1 MSCLGQCFGI
11 CFGRNRR
18 GRNDLYEPLLQE
30 NERDAVTELLKYLE
44 NRKGTDFFQGDPLRT
59 LSTLAYSDNVDL
71 KRSAALAFAEITEK
85 DVREVSRDTLE
96 PIMFL
101 LQAND
106 PEVQRAAAAALGNL
120 AVTVPNKLLI
130 VQLGGLEP
138 LIELMQ
144 SSNVEVQCNA
154 VGCITNLATHNE
166 NKGKIAR
173 SGALIQLVKLAKS
186 KDSRVQRNAT
196 GALLNMTHTED
207 NRHQLV
213 AAGAIPILVSLLNST
228 DQDVQYYCITAISN
242 IAVDAENRK
251 KLANESRL
259 IQYLIHLMDSPIQK
273 IQCQAALALRNLASD
288 EKFQIE
294 IVEYGGLEPL
304 LKLLKSQTSQIVLA
318 AVACI
323 RNISIHS
330 VNEKP
335 IVEAGFLKLLIEL
348 ISSDK
353 GEEIQ
358 CHALSTIRNLA
369 ASDYNKITIIK
380 EGAAKTII
388 NLLIE
393 SNHNSTNKG
402 KTPSSAYSAH
412 GQVFGPIIK
421 SEMTAALAIL
431 ALSDEIRPILFESH
445 VCDAIFP
452 LTSEDEPL
460 EVQANAA
467 SCIGNLAI
475 HLKDDSEF
483 VDAWPEIVNY
493 LSRFL
498 DSRDLTLQHIALWTI
513 LQFIESNG
521 SLKMLLNKTLSLLQ
535 KIIKLLEVF
544 NDQLLKN
551 NNKNPTIQEIIRIIN
566 SISKGLNPKE
576 QSDEEKGDLEEKNED
591 EDDEDDDN
599 SSVNSNIE

>member
-1 MSCLGQCFGI
+1 MNCFSQCFSI
-11 CFGRNRR
+11 CFGRSRHI
-18 GRNDLYEPLLQE
+18 GNDVYEPLLQE
-30 NERDAVTELLKYLE
+30 NERDAVTELLQYLE

-59 LSTLAYSDNVDL
+59 LSTLAYSDNIDL

-85 DVREVSRDTLE
+85 DVREVNRDTLE
-96 PIMFL
+96 PIMYL
-101 LQAND
+101 LQTND
-106 PEVQRAAAAALGNL
+106 SEVQRAAAAALGNL

-138 LIELMQ
+138 LIQLMK
-144 SSNVEVQCNA
+144 SNNVEVQCNA
-154 VGCITNLATHNE
+154 VGCITNLATHND

-173 SGALIQLVKLAKS
+173 SGALVELVKLAKS
-186 KDSRVQRNAT
+186 KDIRVQRNAT

-213 AAGAIPILVSLLNST
+213 NAGAIPLLVSLLNSN
-228 DQDVQYYCITAISN
+228 DKDVQYYSITAISN
-242 IAVDAENRK
+242 IAVDADNRV

-259 IQYLIHLMDSPIQK
+259 IQYLIHLMSSPIPK

-288 EKFQIE
+288 EKFQLE
-294 IVEYGGLEPL
+294 IVEYGGLPPL
-304 LKLLKSQTSQIVLA
+304 LELLKSNSQQIVLA

-323 RNISIHS
+323 RNISIHN

-369 ASDYNKITIIK
+369 ASDYNKKLIIK
-380 EGAAKTII
+380 EGAAETII

-393 SNHNSTNKG
+393 SNNNSNDKG
-402 KTPSSAYSAH
+402 KGASNSYLAH
-412 GQVFGPIIK
+412 GQTYGPIIK

-431 ALSDEIRPILFESH
+431 ALSDDIRPLLFKIR

-452 LTSEDEPL
+452 LTGENEPL

-475 HLKDDSEF
+475 RLEDDSQF
-483 VDAWPEIVNY
+483 VDAWPQIVNY

-498 DSRDLTLQHIALWTI
+498 ESKDLTLQHIALWTI
-513 LQFIESNG
+513 LQFIESDG
-521 SLKMLLNKTLSLLQ
+521 SLKSLLRQTSALVQ
-535 KIIKLLEVF
+535 KIKKLLKVF
-544 NDQLLKN
+544 NDNLEKSN
-551 NNKNPTIQEIIRIIN
+551 NNSNNQTIQEIKRIITN
-566 SISKGLNPKE
+566 ISNGLNSME
-576 QSDEEKGDLEEKNED
+576 S
-591 EDDEDDDN
+591 EDDSKLLDD
-599 SSVNSNIE
+599 VSNDEASTISNQDQSTNY

>member
-1 MSCLGQCFGI
+1 MNCLNQCFSI
-11 CFGRNRR
+11 CFGRRR
-18 GRNDLYEPLLQE
+18 NIGNDVYEPLLQE
-30 NERDAVTELLKYLE
+30 NERDAVTELLQYLE
-44 NRKGTDFFQGDPLRT
+44 NRKRTDFFQGDPLRT
-59 LSTLAYSDNVDL
+59 LSTLAYSDNIDL

-96 PIMFL
+96 PIMYL
-101 LQAND
+101 LQTND
-106 PEVQRAAAAALGNL
+106 SEVQRAAAAALGNL
-120 AVTVPNKLLI
+120 AVTVTNKLLI

-138 LIELMQ
+138 LIQLMK
-144 SSNVEVQCNA
+144 SPNVEVQCNA
-154 VGCITNLATHNE
+154 VGCITNLATHND

-173 SGALIQLVKLAKS
+173 SGALIELVKLAKS
-186 KDSRVQRNAT
+186 KDIRVQRNAT

-213 AAGAIPILVSLLNST
+213 NAGAIPLLVSLLNSN
-228 DQDVQYYCITAISN
+228 DKDVQYYCITAISN
-242 IAVDAENRK
+242 IAVDADNRV
-251 KLANESRL
+251 KLADESRL
-259 IQYLIHLMDSPIQK
+259 IQYLIHLMSSPIPK

-288 EKFQIE
+288 EKFQLE
-294 IVEYGGLEPL
+294 IVECGGLPPL
-304 LKLLKSQTSQIVLA
+304 LELLKSNTQQIVLA

-369 ASDYNKITIIK
+369 ASDYNKMLIIK
-380 EGAAKTII
+380 EGAAETII

-393 SNHNSTNKG
+393 SENNSTGKG
-402 KTPSSAYSAH
+402 KGTSTSYLAN
-412 GQVFGPIIK
+412 GQTFGPIIK

-431 ALSDEIRPILFESH
+431 ALSDEIRPQLFKIR

-452 LTSEDEPL
+452 LTDKNEPL

-475 HLKDDSEF
+475 RLEDDSQF
-483 VDAWPEIVNY
+483 VDAWPQIVNY

-498 DSRDLTLQHIALWTI
+498 ESRDLTLQHIALWTI
-513 LQFIESNG
+513 LQFIESDGN
-521 SLKMLLNKTLSLLQ
+521 LKVLLSQTSALVQ
-535 KIIKLLEVF
+535 KIIKLLKVF
-544 NDQLLKN
+544 NDNLEKN
-551 NNKNPTIQEIIRIIN
+551 NNNSNNGTIQEIIRIISN
-566 SISKGLNPKE
+566 ISNGLNSME
-576 QSDEEKGDLEEKNED
+576 S
-591 EDDEDDDN
+591 EDDSRLEDG
-599 SSVNSNIE
+599 SNDETSTISNQEQTTNC

>member
-1 MSCLGQCFGI
+1 MNCLNQCFSI
-11 CFGRNRR
+11 CFGRK
-18 GRNDLYEPLLQE
+18 RNDVYEPLLQE
-30 NERDAVTELLKYLE
+30 NERDAVTELLQYLE

-59 LSTLAYSDNVDL
+59 LSTLAYSENIDL

-85 DVREVSRDTLE
+85 DVREVNRDTLE
-96 PIMFL
+96 PIMYL
-101 LQAND
+101 LQTND
-106 PEVQRAAAAALGNL
+106 SEVQRAAAAALGNL

-130 VQLGGLEP
+130 VQLGGLDP
-138 LIELMQ
+138 LIQLMK

-154 VGCITNLATHNE
+154 VGCITNLATHND

-173 SGALIQLVKLAKS
+173 SGALVELVKLAKS
-186 KDSRVQRNAT
+186 KDIRVQRNAT

-213 AAGAIPILVSLLNST
+213 NAGAIPLLVSLLNSN
-228 DQDVQYYCITAISN
+228 DKDVQYYCITAISN
-242 IAVDAENRK
+242 IAVDADNRV

-259 IQYLIHLMDSPIQK
+259 IQYLIHLMSSSDPK

-288 EKFQIE
+288 EKFQLE
-294 IVEYGGLEPL
+294 IVECGGLPPL
-304 LKLLKSQTSQIVLA
+304 LELLKSNTKQIVLA

-348 ISSDK
+348 ISSNKD
-353 GEEIQ
+353 EEIQ

-369 ASDYNKITIIK
+369 ASDYNKKLIVK
-380 EGAAKTII
+380 EGAAETII

-393 SNHNSTNKG
+393 SNNNSSGKG
-402 KTPSSAYSAH
+402 KGSSNSYNN
-412 GQVFGPIIK
+412 GQTYGPIIK

-431 ALSDEIRPILFESH
+431 ALSDEIRPLLFKIKI
-445 VCDAIFP
+445 CDAIFP
-452 LTSEDEPL
+452 LTGEKEPL

-475 HLKDDSEF
+475 HLEDDTPF
-483 VDAWPEIVNY
+483 VDAWPQIVNY

-498 DSRDLTLQHIALWTI
+498 ESRDLTLQHIALWTI
-513 LQFIESNG
+513 LQFIESDG
-521 SLKMLLNKTLSLLQ
+521 SLKVLLSQTSALVQ
-535 KIIKLLEVF
+535 KIIKLLNVF
-544 NDQLLKN
+544 NDNLEKSN
-551 NNKNPTIQEIIRIIN
+551 NNATIQEIKRIIS
-566 SISKGLNPKE
+566 SITNGLNSMESEDDSREDGSNDETSTISNQE
-576 QSDEEKGDLEEKNED
+576 QSTNY
-591 EDDEDDDN
+591 
-599 SSVNSNIE
+599 